1 MNATD
6 STEMLQSAFDS
17 NATELLVDYLGRPW
31 LTRPLFLTA
40 RDMRIVFAPGVKL
53 LAMVDEFHGPDDSLL
68 TLRGVS
74 NVTLDGNGAVLQMR
88 RDDYA
93 SPPRGTCPHCRPYSK
108 AEWRM
113 GIMIIDSEDI
123 LIRNMSVKESGGD
136 GMYIAGISSP
146 GVRNLHIQDVVLD
159 QNYRQGISII
169 SAVNLLVERTQ
180 FRNTAGTSPSA

>member
-1 MNATD
+1 
-6 STEMLQSAFDS
+6 
-17 NATELLVDYLGRPW
+17 
-31 LTRPLFLTA
+31 
-40 RDMRIVFAPGVKL
+40 
-53 LAMVDEFHGPDDSLL
+53 
-68 TLRGVS
+68 
-74 NVTLDGNGAVLQMR
+74 
-88 RDDYA
+88 
-93 SPPRGTCPHCRPYSK
+93 
-108 AEWRM
+108 M

-159 QNYRQGISII
+159 RNYRQGISII